1 MKKNVEI
8 ITNIGFDGMIS
19 VDLQEQNVRGKR
31 LKMRATIK
39 LKWQNEW
46 VLVEFW
52 NDVGLDLKFA
62 RIKIF

>member
-39 LKWQNEW
+39 LK
-46 VLVEFW
+46 
-52 NDVGLDLKFA
+52 
-62 RIKIF
+62 